1 MSTETTFE
9 NEVFIE
15 DEDYSYLK
23 KDRDKLIKIILFFI
37 ASIATIFVFLIII
50 FLFVIGGPFFTEVSL
65 TEFLLGTN
73 WLPSHG
79 DFGALPIIVDTLLV
93 TFGAIIIALPLG
105 LMTAIFLAELAPP
118 KLRKVL
124 KFTIEILAGIPSIV
138 FGFFGLVVLNIIIRD
153 LFGLHHGNTWL
164 SGSLILA
171 IMALPT
177 IVSVCEDSIRA
188 VPDYYREASYAMGA
202 TKWQTIRKVVIPAG
216 MSGITAALVLGIGR
230 ALGETMAMML
240 VIGNC
245 KVFPEPLTNMF
256 SCVAVITSTIGLGLG
271 PTETGSIE
279 WRSYFA
285 LGITLFIMTLMVNT
299 IANVILNRI
308 QRKFTGEKVKEK
320 HVNLKESKIYSQVLK
335 YRILLIALII
345 SVFIAIIL
353 PDMISKVVGAIIC
366 IGLGLTFQMYTIVP
380 KNQKKWILYGVI
392 LLFAG
397 WVLSTWIGIFLTV
410 IVIALIIGTRL
421 IFKRIST
428 VGQEKFWFIIV
439 YLCSSF
445 AVIAVG
451 TLLYYIIANGIP
463 VLIRIPGMED
473 SYRPNFLTASSME
486 GGILPAIT
494 GTIQLTLGSIAF
506 ALPLG
511 MCAGIYLSEY
521 ARDNKVTKIIRSGI
535 DNLNG
540 TPSIVFALFG
550 VVLFLVVFGLQKS
563 LIAGMLTLGLMILPT
578 IIRTTEEA
586 VKAIPPSF
594 REGSLA
600 LGSSKWQGIS
610 KIVLPAALPGI
621 VTGAVLG
628 MGRSAGETAPIM
640 FTAVRTTSR
649 YIITLSIFQP
659 VMALTYHLYRL
670 LTEALFS
677 VEEAAGTALTL
688 LLLVLILY
696 GVAFVIRSRYEKRK
710 QW

>member
-1 MSTETTFE
+1 MSTETVFE
-9 NEVFIE
+9 DKLYIHN
-15 DEDYSYLK
+15 EDYSYLK
-23 KDRDKLIKIILFFI
+23 KNRDPIIKWILFFI

-50 FLFVIGGPFFTEVSL
+50 FLFITGAPFFAEVTL
-65 TEFLLGTN
+65 TEFLLGTH
-73 WLPSHG
+73 WLPTNG

-93 TFGAIIIALPLG
+93 TLGAIIIALPLG
-105 LMTAIFLAELAPP
+105 LMTAVFIAELAPQ
-118 KLRKVL
+118 KLRKTL
-124 KFTIEILAGIPSIV
+124 KFSIEILAGIPSIV
-138 FGFFGLVVLNIIIRD
+138 FGFFGLVVLNIWIRD
-153 LFGLHHGNTWL
+153 IFGLHHGNTWL

-188 VPDYYREASYAMGA
+188 VPDYYRDASYAMGA

-216 MSGITAALVLGIGR
+216 MSGITAAIILGIGR

-245 KVFPEPLTNMF
+245 KVLPEPITNMF

-271 PTETGSIE
+271 PTETNSIE

-285 LGITLFIMTLMVNT
+285 LGIVLFIMTLVVNT
-299 IANVILNRI
+299 GANVILSRI
-308 QRKFTGEKVKEK
+308 QRKFTGEKQKEK
-320 HVNLKESKIYSQVLK
+320 HSKLRESKLFNSIKKSKNL
-335 YRILLIALII
+335 ILPILISGLIA
-345 SVFIAIIL
+345 FIL
-353 PDMISKVVGAIIC
+353 PDLTSKVIGVIIC
-366 IGLGLTFQMYTIVP
+366 LGLSLAIYLHRIVP
-380 KNQKKWILYGVI
+380 QNYKKWVLYGVI
-392 LLFAG
+392 LLFVG
-397 WVLSTWIGIFLTV
+397 GVLSTWIGILLAI
-410 IVIALIIGTRL
+410 IVCALIIGIKLTFR
-421 IFKRIST
+421 KISSI
-428 VGQEKFWFIIV
+428 GQEKFWFIII
-439 YLCSSF
+439 YLCSSV
-445 AVIAVG
+445 AVITVG
-451 TLLYYIIANGIP
+451 MLLYYIISKGLP
-463 VLIRIPGMED
+463 VIF
-473 SYRPNFLTASSME
+473 RPNFLTGTSME
-486 GGILPAIT
+486 GGIFPAIT

-511 MCAGIYLSEY
+511 ICAGIYLSEY
-521 ARDNKVTKIIRSGI
+521 AKDNKITKIIRSGI
-535 DNLNG
+535 ENLNG

-550 VVLFLVVFGLQKS
+550 VVLFLVLFGLMKS
-563 LIAGMLTLGLMILPT
+563 LLAGMLTLGLMILPT

-586 VKAIPPSF
+586 VKAIPQSF

-610 KIVLPAALPGI
+610 KIVIPAALPGI

-640 FTAVRTTSR
+640 FTAVRTSSR
-649 YIITLSIFQP
+649 FWLVLSVFEP

-688 LLLVLILY
+688 LLLVLIFY
-696 GVAFVIRSRYEKRK
+696 GIAFIVRTRYEKRK

>member
-1 MSTETTFE
+1 MSTETIFDD
-9 NEVFIE
+9 NLYIYN
-15 DEDYSYLK
+15 EDYSYLK
-23 KDRDKLIKIILFFI
+23 KNRDPIIKWILFFI
-37 ASIATIFVFLIII
+37 ASIATIFVFLIIV
-50 FLFVIGGPFFTEVSL
+50 FLFITGGPFFAEVTL
-65 TEFLLGTN
+65 AEFLLGTN
-73 WLPSHG
+73 WLPTNG

-93 TFGAIIIALPLG
+93 TLGAIIIALPLG
-105 LMTAIFLAELAPP
+105 LMTAIFIAELAPP
-118 KLRKVL
+118 KLRKIL
-124 KFTIEILAGIPSIV
+124 KFTVEILAGIPSV
-138 FGFFGLVVLNIIIRD
+138 VYGFFGLIVLNIWIRD
-153 LFGLHHGNTWL
+153 IFGLHHGNTWL

-188 VPDYYREASYAMGA
+188 VPDYYRDASYAMGA
-202 TKWQTIRKVVIPAG
+202 TKWQTIRKVVLPAG
-216 MSGITAALVLGIGR
+216 MSGITAAMVLGIGR

-245 KVFPEPLTNMF
+245 KMFPEPITNMF

-285 LGITLFIMTLMVNT
+285 LGITLFIMTLIVNT
-299 IANVILNRI
+299 IANVILSRI
-308 QRKFTGEKVKEK
+308 QRKFTGEKPKEK
-320 HVNLKESKIYSQVLK
+320 YLKLKESKSIKIILK
-335 YRILLIALII
+335 YKILLLTILFSGIIA
-345 SVFIAIIL
+345 FIL
-353 PDMISKVVGAIIC
+353 PDLPSKLIGVLIC
-366 IGLGLTFQMYTIVP
+366 VGLGLTFQLYKIVP
-380 KNQKKWILYGVI
+380 QNYKKWVIYGVI
-392 LLFAG
+392 LLFIG
-397 WVLSTWIGIFLTV
+397 WVLSTWIGILLAIILCV
-410 IVIALIIGTRL
+410 LIIGIKLT
-421 IFKRIST
+421 FKKISS

-445 AVIAVG
+445 TVIAVG
-451 TLLYYIIANGIP
+451 MLLYYIINRGLP
-463 VLIRIPGMED
+463 VIFQ
-473 SYRPNFLTASSME
+473 PNFLTGTSME

-511 MCAGIYLSEY
+511 MCAGIYLSEF
-521 ARDNKVTKIIRSGI
+521 AKENKITKIIRSGI

-540 TPSIVFALFG
+540 TPSIIFALFG
-550 VVLFLVVFGLQKS
+550 VVLFLVLFGLMKS
-563 LIAGMLTLGLMILPT
+563 LLAGMLTLGLMILPT

-586 VKAIPPSF
+586 VKAIPQSF

-640 FTAVRTTSR
+640 FTAVRTSSR
-649 YIITLSIFQP
+649 WWITMSVFEP

-670 LTEALFS
+670 LTEALYS

-688 LLLVLILY
+688 LLLVLVLY
-696 GVAFVIRSRYEKRK
+696 GVAFIIRTRYEKRK

>member
-1 MSTETTFE
+1 MSTETLFDDKLY
-9 NEVFIE
+9 FY

-23 KDRDKLIKIILFFI
+23 KNRDPIIKWTLFFI

-50 FLFVIGGPFFTEVSL
+50 FLFITGAPFFAEVSI
-65 TEFLLGTN
+65 TEFLFGTN
-73 WLPSHG
+73 WLPTNG

-93 TFGAIIIALPLG
+93 TLGAIIIALPLG
-105 LMTAIFLAELAPP
+105 LMTAIFIAELAPP
-118 KLRKVL
+118 KLRRIL
-124 KFTIEILAGIPSIV
+124 KFTVEILAGIPSIV
-138 FGFFGLVVLNIIIRD
+138 FGFFGLVVLNIWIRD
-153 LFGLHHGNTWL
+153 IFGLHHGNTWL

-177 IVSVCEDSIRA
+177 ILSVCEDAIRA

-202 TKWQTIRKVVIPAG
+202 TKWQTIRRVVLPAG
-216 MSGITAALVLGIGR
+216 ISGITAAIILGIGR

-245 KVFPEPLTNMF
+245 KVLPEPLTNMF

-271 PTETGSIE
+271 PTETNSIE

-285 LGITLFIMTLMVNT
+285 LGITLFIMTMAVNT
-299 IANVILNRI
+299 IANIILSRI
-308 QRKFTGEKVKEK
+308 KRKFTGEKPKEK
-320 HVNLKESKIYSQVLK
+320 FRKPTKFKLFNLIRK
-335 YRILLIALII
+335 YKNLILTILIFGFIALI
-345 SVFIAIIL
+345 L
-353 PDMISKVVGAIIC
+353 PDLTSKVIGVLICVG
-366 IGLGLTFQMYTIVP
+366 LSLTIYLRRIAPQKY
-380 KNQKKWILYGVI
+380 KKWVMYGVI
-392 LLFAG
+392 LLFVG
-397 WVLSTWIGIFLTV
+397 WVLSTWIGIFLT
-410 IVIALIIGTRL
+410 IIICSLVLGIKF
-421 IFKRIST
+421 IFKKISS
-428 VGQEKFWFIIV
+428 VGQEKFWFIII
-439 YLCSSF
+439 YLCSSI
-445 AVIAVG
+445 AVIFVG
-451 TLLYYIIANGIP
+451 MLLYYIVSRGLP
-463 VLIRIPGMED
+463 VIFR
-473 SYRPNFLTASSME
+473 SNFLTGTSME

-511 MCAGIYLSEY
+511 ICTGIYLSEY
-521 ARDNKVTKIIRSGI
+521 AKDNRITKIIRSGI

-550 VVLFLVVFGLQKS
+550 VVLFIILLGLTKC
-563 LIAGMLTLGLMILPT
+563 LLAGMITLGLMILPT

-586 VKAIPPSF
+586 IKAIPQSF

-640 FTAVRTTSR
+640 FTAVRTSYR
-649 YIITLSIFQP
+649 WWIVLSVFEP

-677 VEEAAGTALTL
+677 IEEAAGTALTL
-688 LLLVLILY
+688 LLLVLIFY
-696 GVAFVIRSRYEKRK
+696 GIAFIIRTRYEKRK

>member
-1 MSTETTFE
+1 MSTETILE
-9 NEVFIE
+9 EKLYIINQ
-15 DEDYSYLK
+15 DYSYLK
-23 KDRDKLIKIILFFI
+23 KNRDPIIKWILFFI

-50 FLFVIGGPFFTEVSL
+50 FLFITGAPFFAEVTF
-65 TEFLLGTN
+65 TEFLFGTN
-73 WLPSHG
+73 WLPSNG

-93 TFGAIIIALPLG
+93 TLGAIIIALPLG
-105 LMTAIFLAELAPP
+105 LMTAIFIAELAPP
-118 KLRKVL
+118 KLRKIL
-124 KFTIEILAGIPSIV
+124 KFSIEILAGIPSIV
-138 FGFFGLVVLNIIIRD
+138 YGFFGLVVLNVLIRD
-153 LFGLHHGNTWL
+153 IFGLHHGNTWL
-164 SGSLILA
+164 SGSFILA

-177 IVSVCEDSIRA
+177 IVSVCEDSMRA
-188 VPDYYREASYAMGA
+188 VPDYYRDASYAMGA
-202 TKWQTIRKVVIPAG
+202 TKWQTIRRVVIPAG

-245 KVFPEPLTNMF
+245 KVLPEPITNMF

-285 LGITLFIMTLMVNT
+285 LGILLFIMTLAVNT
-299 IANVILNRI
+299 IATVILSRI
-308 QRKFTGEKVKEK
+308 KRRFTGEKSIEKYVK
-320 HVNLKESKIYSQVLK
+320 LKETKFFSHIQRFKRLIYTTFIS
-335 YRILLIALII
+335 LLIF
-345 SVFIAIIL
+345 FIF
-353 PDMISKVVGAIIC
+353 PDFLSKVIGVLIC
-366 IGLGLTFQMYTIVP
+366 IGLSLALYIYKIVP
-380 KNQKKWILYGVI
+380 KNYKKWVIYAI
-392 LLFAG
+392 LLSFIG
-397 WVLSTWIGIFLTV
+397 LVLSTWIGIV
-410 IVIALIIGTRL
+410 PAIIICALIVGIRYL
-421 IFKRIST
+421 FKTIST
-428 VGQEKFWFIIV
+428 VGQQKFWFILI
-439 YLCSSF
+439 YLSSSF
-445 AVIAVG
+445 AVFIVG
-451 TLLYYIIANGIP
+451 VLIFYIVYRGLP
-463 VLIRIPGMED
+463 VLVLIPGME
-473 SYRPNFLTASSME
+473 SSFRLNFLTATSME

-521 ARDNKVTKIIRSGI
+521 SKDNKITKIIRSGI

-550 VVLFLVVFGLQKS
+550 VVLFLVLFGLMRS
-563 LIAGMLTLGLMILPT
+563 LLAGMLTLGLMILPT

-586 VKAIPPSF
+586 VKAIPQSF

-610 KIVLPAALPGI
+610 KIILPAALPGI

-640 FTAVRTTSR
+640 FTAVRTSSSR
-649 YIITLSIFQP
+649 WIIISVFEP

-670 LTEALFS
+670 LTEALYS
-677 VEEAAGTALTL
+677 VEEAAGTALAL
-688 LLLVLILY
+688 LLLVLIFY
-696 GVAFVIRSRYEKRK
+696 GAAFFIRTRYEKRK

>member
-1 MSTETTFE
+1 MTTETIFE
-9 NEVFIE
+9 NNLYIHN
-15 DEDYSYLK
+15 EDYAYLRK
-23 KDRDKLIKIILFFI
+23 NRDPIIKWILFFI

-50 FLFVIGGPFFTEVSL
+50 FLFVTGAPFFAEVTF
-65 TEFLLGTN
+65 TEFIFGTN
-73 WLPSHG
+73 WLPSNEE
-79 DFGALPIIVDTLLV
+79 FGALPIIVDTLLV
-93 TFGAIIIALPLG
+93 TLGAIIIALPLG
-105 LMTAIFLAELAPP
+105 LMTAIFIAELAPP
-118 KLRKVL
+118 KLRKIL
-124 KFTIEILAGIPSIV
+124 KFSVEILAGIPSIV
-138 FGFFGLVVLNIIIRD
+138 YGFFGLVVLNIWIRD
-153 LFGLHHGNTWL
+153 IFGLHHGNTWL

-188 VPDYYREASYAMGA
+188 VPDYYRDASYAMGA
-202 TKWQTIRKVVIPAG
+202 TKWQTIRKVVLPAG
-216 MSGITAALVLGIGR
+216 ISGITAAMILGIGR

-271 PTETGSIE
+271 PTETNSLQ

-285 LGITLFIMTLMVNT
+285 LGITLFVMTLVVNT
-299 IANVILNRI
+299 GANVILSRI
-308 QRKFTGEKVKEK
+308 KRRFTGEKLKEK
-320 HVNLKESKIYSQVLK
+320 HTKLTDSKFYK
-335 YRILLIALII
+335 YIRQQKILISTIIISGLIALI
-345 SVFIAIIL
+345 L
-353 PDMISKVVGAIIC
+353 PDLASKVIGVLICVG
-366 IGLGLTFQMYTIVP
+366 LSLTLFLYRRVP
-380 KNQKKWILYGVI
+380 QNYKKWVLYGVV
-392 LLFAG
+392 LLFVG
-397 WVLSTWIGIFLTV
+397 WVLSTWIGIFSTVLT
-410 IVIALIIGTRL
+410 IALIVGIKLSFR
-421 IFKRIST
+421 KMSA

-439 YLCSSF
+439 YLCSSV
-445 AVIAVG
+445 AVLAVG
-451 TLLYYIIANGIP
+451 MLLYYIIARGLP
-463 VLIRIPGMED
+463 VII
-473 SYRPNFLTASSME
+473 RPNFLTGTSME

-511 MCAGIYLSEY
+511 MGAGIYLSEY
-521 ARDNKVTKIIRSGI
+521 AKDNKITKVIRSGI

-550 VVLFLVVFGLQKS
+550 VVLFLVLFGLMKS
-563 LIAGMLTLGLMILPT
+563 LLAGMLTLGLMILPT

-586 VKAIPPSF
+586 VKAIPQSF

-610 KIVLPAALPGI
+610 KIVFPAALPGI

-640 FTAVRTTSR
+640 FTAVRTSSR
-649 YIITLSIFQP
+649 YWLVLSVFEP

-688 LLLVLILY
+688 LLLVLIFY
-696 GVAFVIRSRYEKRK
+696 GLAFIVRTRYEKRK

>member
-1 MSTETTFE
+1 MSSETIFE
-9 NEVFIE
+9 NDLYIF
-15 DEDYSYLK
+15 DENYSYLRK
-23 KDRDKLIKIILFFI
+23 NRDPMIKWILFFI

-50 FLFVIGGPFFTEVSL
+50 FLFVIGGPFFAEVSL
-65 TEFLLGTN
+65 AEFLLGTN
-73 WLPSHG
+73 WLPSNG
-79 DFGALPIIVDTLLV
+79 EFGALPIVVDTLLV
-93 TFGAIIIALPLG
+93 TFGAIVIALPLG
-105 LMTAIFLAELAPP
+105 LMTSIFIAELAPP

-124 KFTIEILAGIPSIV
+124 KFSIEILAGIPSIV
-138 FGFFGLVVLNIIIRD
+138 FGFFGLVVLNIFIRD
-153 LFGLHHGNTWL
+153 IFGLHHGNTWL

-171 IMALPT
+171 IMALPI

-202 TKWQTIRKVVIPAG
+202 TKWQTMRKVVVPAG
-216 MSGITAALVLGIGR
+216 ISGITAALVLGIGR

-245 KVFPEPLTNMF
+245 KIFPEPITNMF

-271 PTETGSIE
+271 PTETNSIE

-285 LGITLFIMTLMVNT
+285 LGIILFIMTLMVNT
-299 IANVILNRI
+299 IANVILSKI
-308 QRKFTGEKVKEK
+308 QRKFTGEKTKEK
-320 HVNLKESKIYSQVLK
+320 HVKLKETKFYNYILK
-335 YRILLIALII
+335 FRLFLITLLISI
-345 SVFIAIIL
+345 VIAIIL
-353 PDMISKVVGAIIC
+353 PDMVSKVVGVLIC
-366 IGLGLTFQMYTIVP
+366 VGMGLTFQLYKIVP
-380 KNQKKWILYGVI
+380 KNKKKWILYGVA
-392 LLFAG
+392 LLFIG
-397 WVLSTWIGIFLTV
+397 WVLSTWIGIFLT
-410 IVIALIIGTRL
+410 ILFLALIIGVKL

-428 VGQEKFWFIIV
+428 VSQEKFWIIIV
-439 YLCSSF
+439 YICSSF
-445 AVIAVG
+445 AVISVG
-451 TLLYYIIANGIP
+451 VLLYYIIARGLP
-463 VLIRIPGMED
+463 VIF
-473 SYRPNFLTASSME
+473 RPNFLAGSSME

-511 MCAGIYLSEY
+511 MCVGIYLSEY
-521 ARDNKVTKIIRSGI
+521 AGDNKITKIIRSGI

-550 VVLFLVVFGLQKS
+550 VAIFLVAFGLQKS
-563 LIAGMLTLGLMILPT
+563 LIAGVLTLGLMILPT

-586 VKAIPPSF
+586 VKAIPKSF

-640 FTAVRTTSR
+640 FTAVRTSSR
-649 YIITLSIFQP
+649 YLITMSLFEP

-688 LLLVLILY
+688 LLLILVLY
-696 GVAFVIRSRYEKRK
+696 GVAFLIRSRYEKRK

>member
-1 MSTETTFE
+1 MSTETVLQ
-9 NEVFIE
+9 NNLYIN
-15 DEDYSYLK
+15 DEEYSFLK
-23 KDRDKLIKIILFFI
+23 KNRDPLIKWMLFFI

-50 FLFVIGGPFFTEVSL
+50 FLFSIGGPFFAEVSL
-65 TEFLLGTN
+65 IDFLFGTN
-73 WLPSHG
+73 WLPTNG

-93 TFGAIIIALPLG
+93 TLGAIIIALPLG
-105 LMTAIFLAELAPP
+105 LMTSIFIAELAPP
-118 KLRKVL
+118 KLRKIM
-124 KFTIEILAGIPSIV
+124 KFSVEILAGIPSIV
-138 FGFFGLVVLNIIIRD
+138 YGFFGLVVLNGWIRD
-153 LFGLHHGNTWL
+153 FFGLHHGNTWL

-202 TKWQTIRKVVIPAG
+202 TKWQTIRRVVLPAG
-216 MSGITAALVLGIGR
+216 MSGITAAMILGIGR

-245 KVFPEPLTNMF
+245 KVLPEPITNMF

-271 PTETGSIE
+271 PTETNSIE

-285 LGITLFIMTLMVNT
+285 LGITLFIMTLFVNT
-299 IANVILNRI
+299 IANVILSKI
-308 QRKFTGEKVKEK
+308 QRKFTGEKSKEK
-320 HVNLKESKIYSQVLK
+320 YTKLKKT
-335 YRILLIALII
+335 AMFNLII
-345 SVFIAIIL
+345 KYKHITITLILSGLMLFIF
-353 PDMISKVVGAIIC
+353 PDFVSKV
-366 IGLGLTFQMYTIVP
+366 IGVLISAGLSIAAYLYKTVP
-380 KNQKKWILYGVI
+380 KNYKKWILYGVI
-392 LLFAG
+392 LLFVG
-397 WVLSTWIGIFLTV
+397 WVLSTWIGIFLS
-410 IVIALIIGTRL
+410 IVICALIIGIKL
-421 IFKRIST
+421 IIKRISS
-428 VGQEKFWFIIV
+428 VGQEKMWFVII
-439 YLCSSF
+439 YLCSSV
-445 AVIAVG
+445 AIISVG
-451 TLLYYIIANGIP
+451 ILLYYIIARGLP
-463 VLIRIPGMED
+463 VIF
-473 SYRPNFLTASSME
+473 RPNFLTGTSME
-486 GGILPAIT
+486 SGILPAIT
-494 GTIQLTLGSIAF
+494 GTIQLTLGSITF

-521 ARDNKVTKIIRSGI
+521 ATDNKITKIIRAGI

-550 VVLFLVVFGLQKS
+550 VVLFLVLLGLMKS
-563 LIAGMLTLGLMILPT
+563 LLAGILTLGLMILPT

-586 VKAIPPSF
+586 VKAIPQSF

-610 KIVLPAALPGI
+610 KILLPAALPGI

-640 FTAVRTTSR
+640 FTAVRTSSR
-649 YIITLSIFQP
+649 WWITMSVFEP

-688 LLLVLILY
+688 LLLVLIIY
-696 GVAFVIRSRYEKRK
+696 GIAFIIRNRYEKRK